1 MAGSA
6 LCERS
11 NQFDPAPQLAQL
23 RIVAPHLPHRLL
35 EALDVGDLTAQV
47 EMDQAEAFQPS
58 FPPEQLNRP
67 TLRLVALAGTTS
79 EGFVREAVPSADLTT
94 AASYAEAV
102 RLVIDGSVDA
112 MIADYPICVVSVL
125 QNPGAG
131 LSAVV
136 APFTF
141 EPIGV
146 ALPANDAL
154 FINLVENY
162 LKSLEGTGLLDQLR
176 SNWFDDSSWLELL
189 PSDGGLHRAPILGPD
204 LES

>member
-1 MAGSA
+1 MLNATSCRDVDAVMSGLTMTPERNMNVAFAGPYFISGKA
-6 LCERS
+6 ILSRS
-11 NQFDPAPQLAQL
+11 ETLA
-23 RIVAPHLPHRLL
+23 RIN
-35 EALDVGDLTAQV
+35 
-47 EMDQAEAFQPS
+47 S
-58 FPPEQLNRP
+58 PEQLNRP

-131 LSAVV
+131 LSAVL